1 MTTVTLALSIGLLAT
16 AAAPVV
22 AVSVPEPP
30 PSLRRFALVAGANR
44 GSADRPALRYAVR
57 DAERFGRVLTAM
69 GSVAPGDATLL
80 REPTHRAFQDAMAA
94 LGSRAA
100 EARRSAGRV
109 EVLVY
114 FSGHADEQGL
124 MLGPERLSYRDLR
137 ASIRAMDADVGIAVL
152 DACASGAIT
161 RLKSG
166 SAQPAFLSDV
176 SMDVQG
182 YAFLASS
189 SEGEAAQE
197 SDRLGGSYFTQ
208 ALLTGLRGA
217 ADASGDG
224 RVTLGEAYQFAF
236 NETLSQTTTSQG
248 GAQHPSYDIKMAG
261 TGDVVMTDVRKISAS
276 LLLGPDYDGRFYVLD
291 ASGHLVAELH
301 KPEGRAMELG
311 LEPGEY
317 RVFYEQSE
325 KLLSA
330 PIKLGEGQRQELVRG
345 GLKPAKRLPTLSR
358 GGAGSLDP
366 LYRRTRAEFVGRWW
380 GGEIETETSGSHVT
394 ARIADPP
401 MGGSFLHWPRPS
413 LALEVGYASAGLVES
428 DSRGGSFVG
437 STRGVFVG
445 ARYYPRVSGS
455 LRPFGMASVGAYD
468 DVGIDAGFAQDRGLG
483 VGATLGFGADLLFWR
498 RVSLSTHGTITAIT
512 DRGSR
517 MGLSIGAGLHW
528 GGPKR

>member
-1 MTTVTLALSIGLLAT
+1 MTLVHPSLAILFLASAVP
-16 AAAPVV
+16 AAG
-22 AVSVPEPP
+22 AVRPDPP
-30 PSLRRFALVAGANR
+30 PSLRRLALVVGANR
-44 GSADRPALRYAVR
+44 GSVERPPLRYAVR

-69 GSVAPGDATLL
+69 GSVAPPDATLL
-80 REPTHRAFQDAMAA
+80 REPSRKAFQDALAA
-94 LGSRAA
+94 LGSRAG
-100 EARRSAGRV
+100 EARRGAGRV

-114 FSGHADEQGL
+114 FSGHADDQGL
-124 MLGPERLSYRDLR
+124 KLGPERLSYRDLR

-166 SAQPAFLSDV
+166 SAHPAFLSDA

-217 ADASGDG
+217 ADVSGDG

-236 NETLSQTTTSQG
+236 NETLTQTTTSQG

-276 LLLGPDYDGRFYVLD
+276 LILGSDFDGRFYILD
-291 ASGHLVAELH
+291 AAGHLVAELH
-301 KPEGRAMELG
+301 KAEGRAMELG

-317 RVFYEQSE
+317 RVYYEQAE

-330 PIKLGEGQRQELVRG
+330 PLKLGEGQRQELVRG
-345 GLKPAKRLPTLSR
+345 RLEPARRLPTLSR
-358 GGAGSLDP
+358 GGAGAFDP

-380 GGEIETETSGSHVT
+380 GGEIETTSDGQGTS
-394 ARIADPP
+394 RISDPP
-401 MGGSFLHWPRPS
+401 MGGSLLHWPRPT
-413 LALEVGYASAGLVES
+413 LALEVGFSTAGVVES
-428 DSRGGSFVG
+428 DSTGGSFVG
-437 STRGVFVG
+437 ATRGFSLG
-445 ARYYPRVSGS
+445 ARYYPRVSGP
-455 LRPFGMASVGAYD
+455 LRPFGMANVGVYD
-468 DVGIDAGFAQDRGLG
+468 DVGIDASRAEDRGPG
-483 VGATLGFGADLLFWR
+483 PGATLGFGADLLLWG
-498 RVSLSTHGTITAIT
+498 RVSLSTHGTITAIS
-512 DRGSR
+512 DRGTR
-517 MGLSIGAGLHW
+517 MGLAIGAGLHW
-528 GGPKR
+528 GGPRR

>member
-1 MTTVTLALSIGLLAT
+1 MTNVNLTLAMVLL
-16 AAAPVV
+16 AAAPT
-22 AVSVPEPP
+22 AGASAPEAP

-44 GSADRPALRYAVR
+44 GSAERPALRYAVR
-57 DAERFGRVLTAM
+57 DAERFSRILTAM

-80 REPTHRAFQDAMAA
+80 REPSYKAFQEA
-94 LGSRAA
+94 LGTLASRAA
-100 EARRSAGRV
+100 EARRRAGRV

-137 ASIRAMDADVGIAVL
+137 AAIRVMAADVGIAVL

-166 SAQPAFLSDV
+166 SAHPAFLSDV

-217 ADASGDG
+217 ADVSGDG

-236 NETLSQTTTSQG
+236 NETLSQTTTSQA

-261 TGDVVMTDVRKISAS
+261 TGDVVMTDVRRISAS
-276 LLLGPDYDGRFYVLD
+276 LLLGADYDGRFYVLD

-301 KPEGRAMELG
+301 KPAGRTMELG

-317 RVFYEQSE
+317 RVYYEQAE

-330 PIKLGEGQRQELVRG
+330 PLKLGEGQRQELVRG
-345 GLKPAKRLPTLSR
+345 GLKPARRLPTLSR
-358 GGAGSLDP
+358 GGSSALDSLH
-366 LYRRTRAEFVGRWW
+366 RRTRVEFLGSLF
-380 GGEIETETSGSHVT
+380 GESIASSRAGSRVSEN
-394 ARIADPP
+394 P
-401 MGGSFLHWPRPS
+401 MGVSLLHWLRPT
-413 LALEVGYASAGLVES
+413 LALEVGVTDRGLI
-428 DSRGGSFVG
+428 DTANGGAFVG
-437 STRGVFVG
+437 STRGLVAG
-445 ARYYPRVSGS
+445 GRYYPRVHGR
-455 LRPFGMASVGAYD
+455 LRPFALASLGAYS
-468 DVGIDAGFAQDRGLG
+468 DAGIEHQVRARTGLG
-483 VGATLGFGADLLFWR
+483 LGATIGFGGDLLLGRHLAISAHGVFNA
-498 RVSLSTHGTITAIT
+498 VSGRDTHLDLRLG
-512 DRGSR
+512 G
-517 MGLSIGAGLHW
+517 GLAW
-528 GGPKR
+528 GGPRR